1 VIGRTTKLSRKLRI
15 RSISAFAGM
24 IALGLWVWV
33 PTANALTLTNGDR
46 MEHTFTIYEG
56 DDEWSGKIQPDEIL
70 YNLCASSCSLSLG
83 GKDDDETDFRG
94 NETVLIWYG
103 NLISTKK
110 P

>member
-1 VIGRTTKLSRKLRI
+1 
-15 RSISAFAGM
+15 
-24 IALGLWVWV
+24 LGLWVWV